1 LFLRFFPD
9 AKAECSQAFA
19 ERIPLGKVTMSA
31 LQTHLLMY
39 ADDMDE
45 AIGQLDDMI
54 ESLEYQVPI
63 AIET

>member
-1 LFLRFFPD
+1 
-9 AKAECSQAFA
+9 
-19 ERIPLGKVTMSA
+19 MSA

-45 AIGQLDDMI
+45 AISQLDDMI